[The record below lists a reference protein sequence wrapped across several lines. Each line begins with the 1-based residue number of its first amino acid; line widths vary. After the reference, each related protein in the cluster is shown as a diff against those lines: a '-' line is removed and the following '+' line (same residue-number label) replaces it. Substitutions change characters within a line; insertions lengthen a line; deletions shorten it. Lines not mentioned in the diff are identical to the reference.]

1 MCSRLCCN
9 GTQSK
14 ADISKYDILSSGG
27 ITPSLTN
34 CPPSH
39 KEILAINLFFLQ
51 FCFGKLACLQ
61 SWDKARAN
69 LAGIKRHLRGTPMG
83 HHLRTVGGHHYC
95 LLVQDYSL
103 WTRAHPPRICFPA
116 LKADTGTL
124 WNRPFKQSG
133 DQSFFCLFFWLSFLL
148 FSSFFSFHSF
158 SLI

>member
-1 MCSRLCCN
+1 MLQWHTVKGWYQQVWYPVLWWDNSFSDKL
-9 GTQSK
+9 
-14 ADISKYDILSSGG
+14 
-27 ITPSLTN
+27 
-34 CPPSH
+34 PPFPQGNFGY
-39 KEILAINLFFLQ
+39 KLVFLQ

-95 LLVQDYSL
+95 LVVQDYSL

-133 DQSFFCLFFWLSFLL
+133 DQSFSCLFFWLSFLL